1 MFISE
6 ETVQEATKFPHIF
19 FLEKRKIVM
28 SKKIIFVLVIAA
40 LFAAGIVSPAV
51 SAAGTADGKEIQN
64 GDYVIIGETG
74 LNFSKFAE
82 GGYTWMVARAETG
95 NVDFNIA
102 SYSNVDIPNNIETGL
117 TYRQATSPDYTTAG
131 SLGCIVQNY
140 DYFPFNLNYEG
151 AALVGKE
158 VTIILK
164 GKPGSTYKVYVD
176 GGNSL
181 GKTTITRESSKK
193 QEASFSFTPDKA
205 GTYTIIAECTASTIP
220 DEEGKE
226 TTLQIRVD
234 AKTMNVKMSI
244 EIPADAKAGIFA
256 TGDII
261 TLKGS
266 IENFKYADPAIT
278 NVYLYITGRNLDANG
293 VNLETKQ
300 PVVDGQTGTF
310 TSVDEFDSEKGTWE
324 YKWETANG
332 HFEPGTYTIYAVA
345 ELSGRPIV
353 GHLTTALDY
362 GLTPGSTEL
371 YLSDK
376 SIHVKFAE
384 ENGGTFTQGD
394 VMYSYWSAR
403 GSPDKVR
410 WYIIGQNFLE
420 TGLAEDFSIYT
431 ADQEEGK
438 DAPQGVWGF
447 VYDRYVSRDMA
458 AGNYYLVFQHP
469 GYNNE
474 FDVNPDRENGYFSA
488 LGTTFGE
495 SSSLA
500 GRPSSNCA
508 EVLKE
513 LIDDILCDDL
523 CIIADLTI
531 ESPWIS
537 IDHVENLEIGDKLK
551 IKGKTNYA
559 GEGTPVDGRNVENT
573 LSLRIDRLNFDI
585 TEENA
590 AMQLQ
595 IVDRVVPENII
606 PYYGERT
613 YEFDEID
620 TSTWFA
626 GTYQATVTNI
636 DTGFEESIM
645 FTVGGEGTVVDSST
659 LNVPSNPLE
668 EPYEELEP
676 LPPIERYEEPTE
688 PEEPKSPGF
697 ILAPL
702 ALGLAVILRRK

>member
-1 MFISE
+1 M
-6 ETVQEATKFPHIF
+6 
-19 FLEKRKIVM
+19 
-28 SKKIIFVLVIAA
+28 KKALLLLLIAA

-51 SAAGTADGKEIQN
+51 SAADIVHGKDVH
-64 GDYVIIGETG
+64 DYVLIGEKG
-74 LNFSKFAE
+74 LDFREFVQDGSTFIAPVSGEDAQMDKSISISNPGSVDLNQDDISVSNPTRYYAVKTDSSSKPQVNWSVYCFISP
-82 GGYTWMVARAETG
+82 TKTV
-95 NVDFNIA
+95 
-102 SYSNVDIPNNIETGL
+102 SIET
-117 TYRQATSPDYTTAG
+117 D
-131 SLGCIVQNY
+131 
-140 DYFPFNLNYEG
+140 D
-151 AALVGKE
+151 AALVNNAMTFTLKGNPGASYQVYVGGEKYGNE
-158 VTIILK
+158 LSMGRKSANPEKTFTYTPSQAGTVTI
-164 GKPGSTYKVYVD
+164 SVV
-176 GGNSL
+176 
-181 GKTTITRESSKK
+181 
-193 QEASFSFTPDKA
+193 
-205 GTYTIIAECTASTIP
+205 CTASGIP
-220 DEEGKE
+220 DEVGK
-226 TTLQIRVD
+226 TAASYTISVS

-261 TLKGS
+261 ELSGS
-266 IENFKYADPAIT
+266 IENIKYAEEPIS

-293 VNLETKQ
+293 VNLETKTA
-300 PVVDGQTGTF
+300 VVDGNSATF
-310 TSVDEFDSEKGTWE
+310 TETKFDSEKGTWE
-324 YKWETANG
+324 YDWKNTG
-332 HFEPGTYTIYAVA
+332 LFEPGTYTIYAVTQTKGQ
-345 ELSGRPIV
+345 LS
-353 GHLTTALDY
+353 ALDI
-362 GLTPGSTEL
+362 GITPASTEL

-384 ENGGTFTQGD
+384 ENGGLFTQGD

-403 GSPDKVR
+403 GSPNAVR
-410 WYIIGQNFLE
+410 WYIIGPNYLE
-420 TGLAEDFSIYT
+420 TGIEEDFSLYT
-431 ADQEEGK
+431 ADQKKGEN
-438 DAPQGVWGF
+438 APQGVWGF

-474 FDVNPDRENGYFSA
+474 FDVFPDNTGNGYFSA
-488 LGTTFGE
+488 LDTTFGE

-573 LSLRIDRLNFDI
+573 FSLRIDRLNFDI

-595 IVDRVVPENII
+595 IVNRVVPENII
-606 PYYGERT
+606 PYEGERT

-645 FTVGGEGTVVDSST
+645 FTVGGEGTQEDSST
-659 LNVPSNPLE
+659 LNVPSNPTE

-702 ALGLAVILRRK
+702 ALAAAFILRRK

>member
-1 MFISE
+1 
-6 ETVQEATKFPHIF
+6 
-19 FLEKRKIVM
+19 M
-28 SKKIIFVLVIAA
+28 SKKALLLLLIAA

-51 SAAGTADGKEIQN
+51 SAAGTADGKDILIEDN
-64 GDYVIIGETG
+64 EYVLTGENG
-74 LNFSKFAE
+74 LNFSEFAS
-82 GGYTWMVARAETG
+82 GGYNFLLIQQGNSLIDITNPNSVNIDEFVEPGKYFRSESGTAFVGGMQCFVADKKDERFSFQFVDKDG
-95 NVDFNIA
+95 NK
-102 SYSNVDIPNNIETGL
+102 L
-117 TYRQATSPDYTTAG
+117 TSITTLINKAPEIY
-131 SLGCIVQNY
+131 LQ
-140 DYFPFNLNYEG
+140 
-151 AALVGKE
+151 
-158 VTIILK
+158 
-164 GKPGSTYKVYVD
+164 GKPGYSYDVTTSDGTIQYSISRKPDSNGDFKTKINVPALDTAQTYIINAKPVND
-176 GGNSL
+176 FWKEEEISL
-181 GKTTITRESSKK
+181 S
-193 QEASFSFTPDKA
+193 
-205 GTYTIIAECTASTIP
+205 
-220 DEEGKE
+220 
-226 TTLQIRVD
+226 IRVE
-234 AKTMNVKMSI
+234 AKTMNIKMSV
-244 EIPADAKAGIFA
+244 EIPADAKSGIFA
-256 TGDII
+256 AGDII
-261 TLKGS
+261 ELSGS

-310 TSVDEFDSEKGTWE
+310 TATEYDSEKGTWE

-332 HFEPGTYTIYAVA
+332 RFEPGTYTIYAVA

-420 TGLAEDFSIYT
+420 TGLAENFSIYT

-474 FDVNPDRENGYFSA
+474 FDVFPDNTGNGYFSA
-488 LGTTFGE
+488 LDTTFGE

-573 LSLRIDRLNFDI
+573 FSLRIDRLNFDI

-595 IVDRVVPENII
+595 IVNRVVPENII

-645 FTVGGEGTVVDSST
+645 FTVGGEGTEADSST

>member
-1 MFISE
+1 MRNKTLLIL
-6 ETVQEATKFPHIF
+6 I
-19 FLEKRKIVM
+19 
-28 SKKIIFVLVIAA
+28 IAA

-51 SAAGTADGKEIQN
+51 SAADIVHGKDVH
-64 GDYVIIGETG
+64 DYVRIGEKG
-74 LNFSKFAE
+74 LDFSEFALDGSTLIAPVSGE
-82 GGYTWMVARAETG
+82 DAQMDKSISISNPSSVDLNQSDISVSDSTRYYAVKIDSSSKLQVNW
-95 NVDFNIA
+95 NVYCFI
-102 SYSNVDIPNNIETGL
+102 SPTKTVSIET
-117 TYRQATSPDYTTAG
+117 D
-131 SLGCIVQNY
+131 
-140 DYFPFNLNYEG
+140 D
-151 AALVGKE
+151 AALVNNAMTFTLKGNPGASYQVYVGGEKYGDE
-158 VTIILK
+158 LSMGRKSANPEKTFTYTPSQAGTVTI
-164 GKPGSTYKVYVD
+164 SVV
-176 GGNSL
+176 
-181 GKTTITRESSKK
+181 
-193 QEASFSFTPDKA
+193 
-205 GTYTIIAECTASTIP
+205 CTASGIP
-220 DEEGKE
+220 DEVEK
-226 TTLQIRVD
+226 TAASYTISVS
-234 AKTMNVKMSI
+234 AKTMNVKMSV

-256 TGDII
+256 SGDII
-261 TLKGS
+261 KLSGT
-266 IENFKYADPAIT
+266 IENIEYADPAIS

-293 VNLETKQ
+293 VSLDDKEA
-300 PVVDGQTGTF
+300 VIDGEVSTF
-310 TSVDEFDSEKGTWE
+310 TPVDEFDAKTGTWE
-324 YKWETANG
+324 YEWNTTG
-332 HFEPGTYTIYAVA
+332 RFEPGTYTIYAVTQTKGQ
-345 ELSGRPIV
+345 LS
-353 GHLTTALDY
+353 ALDI
-362 GLTPGSTEL
+362 GITPASTEL

-384 ENGGTFTQGD
+384 ENGGLFTQGD

-410 WYIIGQNFLE
+410 WYIIGPNFLE
-420 TGLAEDFSIYT
+420 TGLEEKFSLYT
-431 ADQEEGK
+431 ADQKKGEN
-438 DAPQGVWGF
+438 APQGVWGF
-447 VYDRYVSRDMA
+447 VYDRYFSETMDP
-458 AGNYYLVFQHP
+458 GNYYLVFQHP

-474 FDVNPDRENGYFSA
+474 FDVFPDNTGNGYFSA
-488 LGTTFGE
+488 LDTTFGG

-595 IVDRVVPENII
+595 IVNRVVPENII

-645 FTVGGEGTVVDSST
+645 FTVGGEGTQEDSST

>member
-1 MFISE
+1 MRNKTLLIL
-6 ETVQEATKFPHIF
+6 I
-19 FLEKRKIVM
+19 
-28 SKKIIFVLVIAA
+28 IAA

-51 SAAGTADGKEIQN
+51 SAADIVHGKDVH
-64 GDYVIIGETG
+64 DYVRIGEKG
-74 LNFSKFAE
+74 LDFSEFALDGSTLIAPVSGE
-82 GGYTWMVARAETG
+82 DAQMDKSISISNPSSVDLNQSDISVSDSTRYYAVKIDSSSKLQVNW
-95 NVDFNIA
+95 NVYCFI
-102 SYSNVDIPNNIETGL
+102 SPTKTVSIET
-117 TYRQATSPDYTTAG
+117 D
-131 SLGCIVQNY
+131 
-140 DYFPFNLNYEG
+140 D
-151 AALVGKE
+151 AALVNNAMTFTLKGNPGASYQVYVGGEKYGDE
-158 VTIILK
+158 LSMGRKSANPEKTFTYTPSQAGTVTI
-164 GKPGSTYKVYVD
+164 SVV
-176 GGNSL
+176 
-181 GKTTITRESSKK
+181 
-193 QEASFSFTPDKA
+193 
-205 GTYTIIAECTASTIP
+205 CTASGIP
-220 DEEGKE
+220 DEVEK
-226 TTLQIRVD
+226 TAASYTISVS
-234 AKTMNVKMSI
+234 AKTMNVKMSV

-256 TGDII
+256 SGDII
-261 TLKGS
+261 KLSGT
-266 IENFKYADPAIT
+266 IENIEYADPAIS

-293 VNLETKQ
+293 VSLDDKEA
-300 PVVDGQTGTF
+300 VIDGEVSTF
-310 TSVDEFDSEKGTWE
+310 TPVDEFDAKTGTWE
-324 YKWETANG
+324 YEWNTTG
-332 HFEPGTYTIYAVA
+332 RFEPGTYTIYAVTQTKGQ
-345 ELSGRPIV
+345 LS
-353 GHLTTALDY
+353 ALDI
-362 GLTPGSTEL
+362 GITPASTEL

-384 ENGGTFTQGD
+384 ENGGLFTQGD

-410 WYIIGQNFLE
+410 WYIIGPNFLE
-420 TGLAEDFSIYT
+420 TGLEEKFSLYT
-431 ADQEEGK
+431 ADQKKGEN
-438 DAPQGVWGF
+438 APQGVWGF
-447 VYDRYVSRDMA
+447 VYDRYFSETMDP
-458 AGNYYLVFQHP
+458 GNYYLVYQHP
-469 GYNNE
+469 GHNRE
-474 FDVNPDRENGYFSA
+474 FDVFPDNTGNGYFSA
-488 LGTTFGE
+488 LDTTFGG

-573 LSLRIDRLNFDI
+573 FSLRIDRLNFDI

-595 IVDRVVPENII
+595 IVNHVVPENII

-645 FTVGGEGTVVDSST
+645 FTVGGEGTEADSST
-659 LNVPSNPLE
+659 LNVPSNPTE

>member
-1 MFISE
+1 MKKSQKNPEFI
-6 ETVQEATKFPHIF
+6 
-19 FLEKRKIVM
+19 RM
-28 SKKIIFVLVIAA
+28 KKALLLLLIAA

-51 SAAGTADGKEIQN
+51 SAAGTADGIDVLIDKGE
-64 GDYVIIGETG
+64 YVLIGEIG
-74 LNFSKFAE
+74 LNFSNFAE
-82 GGYTWMVARAETG
+82 GGYEWMVADGSG
-95 NVDFNIA
+95 NIKFGIE
-102 SYSNVDIPNNIETGL
+102 SIIVDIPPNLVTGL
-117 TYRQATSPDYTTAG
+117 SYYQAADSQASVGQKYCNVENAKDERFSFQFVDKDGNKLTSITTLINKAPEIY
-131 SLGCIVQNY
+131 LQ
-140 DYFPFNLNYEG
+140 
-151 AALVGKE
+151 
-158 VTIILK
+158 
-164 GKPGSTYKVYVD
+164 GKPGYSYNVTTSD
-176 GGNSL
+176 GTIQYSISRKPDSNGNF
-181 GKTTITRESSKK
+181 KTKIIVPALNTA
-193 QEASFSFTPDKA
+193 Q
-205 GTYTIIAECTASTIP
+205 TYTINAKP
-220 DEEGKE
+220 VNDFWKEEE
-226 TTLQIRVD
+226 ISLSIRVE
-234 AKTMNVKMSI
+234 AKTMNIKMSV

-293 VNLETKQ
+293 VSLDYKEA
-300 PVVDGQTGTF
+300 VVDGQAGTF
-310 TSVDEFDSEKGTWE
+310 TATEYDPEKGTWE
-324 YKWETANG
+324 YKWETATG
-332 HFEPGTYTIYAVA
+332 HFEPGTYTIYAVTKPNGQ
-345 ELSGRPIV
+345 L
-353 GHLTTALDY
+353 TALDT
-362 GLTPGSTEL
+362 GITPGSTEL

-420 TGLAEDFSIYT
+420 TGLEEDFSIYT

-488 LGTTFGE
+488 LDTTFGE

-573 LSLRIDRLNFDI
+573 FSLRIDRLNFDI

-590 AMQLQ
+590 AMQLAT
-595 IVDRVVPENII
+595 VARVVPENII
-606 PYYGERT
+606 PYAGERT

-645 FTVGGEGTVVDSST
+645 FTVGGEGTEADSST
-659 LNVPSNPLE
+659 LNVPSNPTE

>member
-1 MFISE
+1 M
-6 ETVQEATKFPHIF
+6 
-19 FLEKRKIVM
+19 
-28 SKKIIFVLVIAA
+28 KKALLLLIIAA

-51 SAAGTADGKEIQN
+51 SAAGTADGKDILIEDN
-64 GDYVIIGETG
+64 EYVLTGENG
-74 LNFSKFAE
+74 LNFSEFAS
-82 GGYTWMVARAETG
+82 GGYNFLLIQQGNSLIDITNPNSVNIDEFVEPGKYFRSESGTAFVGGMQCFVADKKDERFSFQFVDKDG
-95 NVDFNIA
+95 NK
-102 SYSNVDIPNNIETGL
+102 L
-117 TYRQATSPDYTTAG
+117 TSITTLINKAPEIY
-131 SLGCIVQNY
+131 LQ
-140 DYFPFNLNYEG
+140 
-151 AALVGKE
+151 
-158 VTIILK
+158 
-164 GKPGSTYKVYVD
+164 GKPGYSYDVTTSDGTIQYSISRKPDSNGDFKTKINVPALDTAQTYIINAKPVND
-176 GGNSL
+176 FWKEEEISL
-181 GKTTITRESSKK
+181 S
-193 QEASFSFTPDKA
+193 
-205 GTYTIIAECTASTIP
+205 
-220 DEEGKE
+220 
-226 TTLQIRVD
+226 IRVE
-234 AKTMNVKMSI
+234 AKTMNIKMSV
-244 EIPADAKAGIFA
+244 EIPADAKSGIFA
-256 TGDII
+256 AGDII
-261 TLKGS
+261 ELSGS

-310 TSVDEFDSEKGTWE
+310 TATEYDSEKGTWE

-332 HFEPGTYTIYAVA
+332 RFEPGTYTIYAVA

-420 TGLAEDFSIYT
+420 TGLAENFSIYT

-474 FDVNPDRENGYFSA
+474 FDVFPDNTGNGYFSA
-488 LGTTFGE
+488 LDTTFGE

-531 ESPWIS
+531 ETPWIS
-537 IDHVENLEIGDKLK
+537 IDQVEHLEIGDKLK

-595 IVDRVVPENII
+595 IVNRVVPENII

-645 FTVGGEGTVVDSST
+645 FTVGGEGTEADSST